1 MTRQLF
7 KQLLQYGTV
16 GLCALG
22 VDVGVFTLLRG
33 LGAELVTANV
43 VARLMGAV
51 TAYSGNHLWTF
62 AQARAAADWWQSSWR
77 YAVLRAGM
85 TGLST
90 MLLSGLVRFG
100 APETLSKLGV
110 EMLMPLLNFMFS
122 RYWVFRGTPGR

>member
-77 YAVLRAGM
+77 YAVLWAGM

-110 EMLMPLLNFMFS
+110 EMLMPLLNFLIS
-122 RYWVFRGTPGR
+122 RYWVFRGAPGR